1 MADYDFK
8 IILEDF
14 EQGLAPLAHIDD
26 KTFFGGPGHAGKMQA
41 DIVSDPKYLLPSP
54 GLANL
59 TNGTQTGVVDQL
71 IRFILEEP
79 TSADTTYAVGTS
91 KLFRLS
97 STTVLSSNVC
107 SLDQSYTGNNT
118 NVAFGTAA
126 TPQSGQQ
133 FTPAKT
139 GKICKVT
146 INLGKVGSPT
156 DNVSL
161 AIYDLDGSDHPD
173 NLLGTADNVVAGG
186 AVPAV
191 FGEQEFDFTFAN
203 GPVLTGGTQYAIV
216 LTRSGSTDNSNYFA
230 PYGGTGSLYA
240 GGHSL
245 TYNGSV
251 WTIVTGT
258 DMYFIQYTTDTW
270 PKSITDMQ
278 EGESIVR
285 VGNNLFVFYNTAVDG
300 NIATMPLDSEVITSN
315 WGSVTD
321 QALEN
326 APHPAAT
333 KEDIILFGNGRYV
346 GTYIGGSVNTLDV
359 QKLDF
364 GVDAQVADIVFFSN
378 TWWIAV
384 NYGEGKKS
392 RIFMYEA
399 GALSNI
405 LDDEAG
411 LGSQKIGF
419 LFVHNGLLFIA
430 YQDNTTSSFA
440 IGFLNGRAIKP
451 LRYFTGTLPDH
462 RQKCLFKNT
471 ILFVSSTALMSCG
484 ATVEQISLQISK
496 LADGGYDNLGGIGAP
511 FGTPM
516 VASSDGSTNHR
527 LAKFSGYS
535 TDSNWY
541 SKLYDI
547 SDGDRLGRIM
557 KMVVYTKRL
566 GENARADITLEG
578 NQVSGA
584 GVETSTSFSVTGSKT
599 RHKFTSID
607 LVQLEDFRVK
617 IDSANGSTTNPCPI
631 RKIVILGNYVQD

>member
-59 TNGTQTGVVDQL
+59 TNGTQAGVVDQL

-79 TSADTTYAVGTS
+79 VSSTETYAIGTT
-91 KLFRLS
+91 KLFKLS
-97 STTVLSSNVC
+97 STTV
-107 SLDQSYTGNNT
+107 T
-118 NVAFGTAA
+118 
-126 TPQSGQQ
+126 
-133 FTPAKT
+133 
-139 GKICKVT
+139 
-146 INLGKVGSPT
+146 
-156 DNVSL
+156 
-161 AIYDLDGSDHPD
+161 
-173 NLLGTADNVVAGG
+173 
-186 AVPAV
+186 
-191 FGEQEFDFTFAN
+191 
-203 GPVLTGGTQYAIV
+203 TGGTPSWPQAV
-216 LTRSGSTDNSNYFA
+216 
-230 PYGGTGSLYA
+230 
-240 GGHSL
+240 
-245 TYNGSV
+245 
-251 WTIVTGT
+251 T
-258 DMYFIQYTTDTW
+258 DMT
-270 PKSITDMQ
+270 S
-278 EGESIVR
+278 GESLVR
-285 VGNNLFVFYNTAVDG
+285 VGANLFGFFNKASGGD
-300 NIATMPLDSEVITSN
+300 ILTMPISTGVIDPD
-315 WGSVTD
+315 WGSSTD

-584 GVETSTSFSVTGSKT
+584 GVETSTSFSVTGTKT